1 VYGSGRE
8 IFVANE
14 KKGAAL
20 KRGLSSGVEERN
32 RRERMILT
40 TTPTIEGFPIQKY
53 VGILSSE
60 SFLEEGF
67 FQGREQA
74 MWEARERALDQ
85 LEARAAE
92 AGANAVVGV
101 SIDFEVQP
109 GIYYVMATGT
119 AVVIPDGE

>member
-1 VYGSGRE
+1 
-8 IFVANE
+8 
-14 KKGAAL
+14 
-20 KRGLSSGVEERN
+20 
-32 RRERMILT
+32 MILT